1 MHIRILDDNM
11 SVKINRIILNGND
24 KNYSLAVF
32 MYVGNKNPRDV
43 LDEAIST
50 YVGDNEYYELV
61 DDYLDNPWTRVIA
74 KELFENFTP
83 ENVNI
88 EGRTFDKYTLHS
100 EENIGVIYFNYSEG
114 NDERPHPILEIA
126 KIRFSLGRFYNAYID
141 SDLTDQWSRLMIFGV
156 NDMPQEVFKDQRI

>member
-1 MHIRILDDNM
+1 M
-11 SVKINRIILNGND
+11 SIKINRIILNENE

-32 MYVGNKNPRDV
+32 MYVGNQNPKDA

-74 KELFENFTP
+74 KEIFENFVP
-83 ENVNI
+83 ENINI
-88 EGRTFDKYTLHS
+88 EGRAFDKYTLHNDGKT
-100 EENIGVIYFNYSEG
+100 EVIYFNYSEG
-114 NDERPHPILEIA
+114 NDERPHPIMELA
-126 KIRFSLGRFYNAYID
+126 KTHFSKGRGYNAYIH
-141 SDLTDQWSRLMIFGV
+141 SDLTDQWSRLMIFGI